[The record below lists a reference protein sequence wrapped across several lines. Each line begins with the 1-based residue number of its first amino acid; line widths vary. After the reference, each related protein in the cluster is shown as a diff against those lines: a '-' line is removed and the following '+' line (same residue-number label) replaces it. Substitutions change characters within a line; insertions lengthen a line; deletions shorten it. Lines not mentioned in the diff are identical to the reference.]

1 MPETLA
7 ECAPLSFGSYR
18 ANLQNKTSSRQYTFR
33 KILTFASS
41 RTIVRLQN
49 LACSIEYRVNPGA
62 GDFCHARRDQPM
74 KQEHP

>member
-33 KILTFASS
+33 KNI
-41 RTIVRLQN
+41 
-49 LACSIEYRVNPGA
+49 
-62 GDFCHARRDQPM
+62 DFC
-74 KQEHP
+74 KQSNYRAPAKFSLLN